1 LAETSGTNFTS
12 FAGIVALATVDT
24 VGLGIDAFIVAY
36 YQSLLAGE
44 FTLAVFADLAIFTEV
59 CALSA
64 MSAVGLGID
73 AITATIGES
82 SLTRDLAF
90 AL

>member
-1 LAETSGTNFTS
+1 
-12 FAGIVALATVDT
+12 
-24 VGLGIDAFIVAY
+24 
-36 YQSLLAGE
+36 LLAGE
-44 FTLAVFADLAIFTEV
+44 FAFTIFADLTVLTEV
-59 CALSA
+59 CTGSA

-73 AITATIGES
+73 AITATIGKT